1 MSTPYKST
9 IINTESLTTAVTDRV
24 TFNIHAPTSTSN
36 SIVFVSVIIIM
47 AIIMVIGCVVCSIII
62 GIIIRSRNKT
72 QYGLANKMITVNA
85 ENKDD
90 DTITES
96 SKEMKTFKNE
106 AYGCLRHGTN
116 RIANADLQNIQ
127 MQDQESAEDQAY
139 EYIS

>member
-1 MSTPYKST
+1 M
-9 IINTESLTTAVTDRV
+9 ESLNRAVTDRV
-24 TFNIHAPTSTSN
+24 TFSTPVTNILN
-36 SIVFVSVIIIM
+36 SVVFISVIIIQ
-47 AIIMVIGCVVCSIII
+47 AIIMVIYCVVCSIII

-72 QYGLANKMITVNA
+72 QYGLADKMITVNA
-85 ENKDD
+85 ENK
-90 DTITES
+90 TITEN

-106 AYGCLRHGTN
+106 AYGCLRYGTN

>member
-1 MSTPYKST
+1 M
-9 IINTESLTTAVTDRV
+9 AV
-24 TFNIHAPTSTSN
+24 
-36 SIVFVSVIIIM
+36 
-47 AIIMVIGCVVCSIII
+47 IMVIECIVCSIIL

-72 QYGLANKMITVNA
+72 QYGLANKMSTVNA

-90 DTITES
+90 DTITET

-106 AYGCLRHGTN
+106 AYGCIRHGTN
-116 RIANADLQNIQ
+116 RIANTGLENIQ

>member
-1 MSTPYKST
+1 
-9 IINTESLTTAVTDRV
+9 
-24 TFNIHAPTSTSN
+24 
-36 SIVFVSVIIIM
+36 
-47 AIIMVIGCVVCSIII
+47 
-62 GIIIRSRNKT
+62 
-72 QYGLANKMITVNA
+72 MITVNA
-85 ENKDD
+85 ENKDN

-116 RIANADLQNIQ
+116 RTANADLQNIQ